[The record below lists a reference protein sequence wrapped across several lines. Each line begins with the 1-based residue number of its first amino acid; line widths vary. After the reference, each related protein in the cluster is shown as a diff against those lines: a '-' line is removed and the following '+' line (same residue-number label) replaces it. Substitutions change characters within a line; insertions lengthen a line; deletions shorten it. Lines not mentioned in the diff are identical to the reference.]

1 MKKTVEV
8 DVCDV
13 CGKKAN
19 GEYWRT
25 TYLNGEVHLEDYC
38 PHDLCKKH
46 MEDWQRL
53 CEEQSYERYDGKPS
67 DKRRGEMLQVFKAEL
82 EVQDED

>member
-25 TYLNGEVHLEDYC
+25 TYVNGEAVLEDFC
-38 PHDLCKKH
+38 PHDLCEKH
-46 MEDWQRL
+46 MDDWQRL
-53 CEEQSYERYDGKPS
+53 CEGQSYERYNGRPS
-67 DKRRGEMLQVFKAEL
+67 EERKAEKLNEFMELL
-82 EVQDED
+82 EVSE